1 MKDYFKKL
9 IERKNKELAEL
20 KKRNEES
27 EDINE
32 VKSIGT
38 QIENVSEEIKEAETQ
53 LKEIENNE
61 QKEVNKEN
69 EENRSKFNPNKALNV
84 ISTTVMNDKNEER
97 SEDPRATMEYRK
109 AFMNYMTKGEIDKN
123 VLQFE
128 ARANQAG
135 TSTNLGVLIPTTVI
149 QKIITDVEKI
159 YGQLYSRV
167 LKTNLQGGVKYPLGS
182 FKATFNRITENGPVS
197 DRQNAGGVTG
207 YVEFSYNI
215 GEVRISRTILQ
226 VVLSVEAFEE
236 KFAEVVAKTYVEA
249 MDKEIMTGKSDSG
262 QFEGILTEANK
273 GGSGKIPTANIIEFT
288 DEEMSDWK
296 SWQTKLFAKIP
307 QSMRKLRPE
316 FVMTSNTYEAN
327 IKTLADR
334 NNRPVYAETFNP
346 VDGSETSTFKARPVV
361 FVENDVLENF
371 DDATDGQYFAMYWV
385 PEEAYAINTN
395 YEFTVVDYFDHETN
409 QQVKKALVINDGKVI
424 DGKYIYLLKK
434 KVTG

>member
-9 IERKNKELAEL
+9 IERKKKELAEL

-27 EDINE
+27 EDIKE

-38 QIENVSEEIKEAETQ
+38 QIESVSGEIKEAETQ

-61 QKEVNKEN
+61 RKEVNKEN

-84 ISTTVMNDKNEER
+84 ISTVEMNGKNEDR
-97 SEDPRATMEYRK
+97 SEDSRATMEYRK
-109 AFMNYMTKGEIDKN
+109 AFMNYMTKGEIDRN

-128 ARANQAG
+128 ARANATG
-135 TSTNLGVLIPTTVI
+135 TSADLGVLIPTTVI
-149 QKIITDVEKI
+149 QKIITDVEKV

-167 LKTNLQGGVKYPLGS
+167 LKTNLRGGVKYPIGS
-182 FKATFNRITENGPVS
+182 FSATFKRITENGPVS
-197 DRQNAGGVTG
+197 DRQDAGGVTG
-207 YVEFSYNI
+207 SVEFSYNI
-215 GEVRISRTILQ
+215 GEIRIARTLLQ
-226 VVLSVEAFEE
+226 VVLSVDAFEE
-236 KFAEVVAKTYVEA
+236 KFAEVVAKTYVQA
-249 MDKEIMTGKSDSG
+249 MDKEIMNGNPDNNEMT
-262 QFEGILTEANK
+262 GILTEAAK
-273 GGSGKIPTANIIEFT
+273 GGSGRIPTANIIEFT
-288 DEEMSDWK
+288 DEEMADWK

-307 QSMRKLRPE
+307 LSMRSLRPE
-316 FVMTSNTYEAN
+316 FVMTANTYEAN
-327 IKTLADR
+327 IKTLADD
-334 NNRPVYAETFNP
+334 NKRPVYAETYNP
-346 VDGSETSTFKARPVV
+346 VDGTEISTFKARPVV
-361 FVENDVLENF
+361 FVENDVLNDF
-371 DDATDGQYFAMYWV
+371 NDATDGQYFGMYWV